1 MIISMDDVFVQNIP
15 HCGKWGMV
23 WKGVECFHTFPQKLT
38 IEELRVLYFPNAFIA
53 AQLLSPVHLA
63 DSSTYIRFVSRQ

>member
-1 MIISMDDVFVQNIP
+1 
-15 HCGKWGMV
+15 MV